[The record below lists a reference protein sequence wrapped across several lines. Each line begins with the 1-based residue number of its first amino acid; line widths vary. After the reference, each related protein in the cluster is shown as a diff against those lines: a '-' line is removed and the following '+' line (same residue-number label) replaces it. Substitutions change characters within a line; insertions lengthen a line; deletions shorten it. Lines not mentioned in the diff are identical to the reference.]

1 MEAHYLPKQ
10 VIEPLCI
17 TETDKVIIGDMN
29 PDATGGFNINVNWRN
44 FDLGAYFNWSIGN
57 DVYNVNKLASLYGY
71 KERGVYENKLD
82 IVKGS
87 YTWYNIDANGS
98 LNALTTPEQLA
109 AANVN
114 ATLPTPYNEQAVIS
128 SLGIEDASYLR
139 LNTLTLGYTLPKLL
153 TGKVGIQ
160 NLRFYASCYNLFT
173 ITGYDGLD
181 PEVNSNANLNHAVY
195 PTTGLDWGTYPRAR
209 SYVIGVNVNF

>member
-1 MEAHYLPKQ
+1 
-10 VIEPLCI
+10 
-17 TETDKVIIGDMN
+17 MN

-139 LNTLTLGYTLPKLL
+139 LNTLTLGYSMSPESP
-153 TGKVGIQ
+153 I
-160 NLRFYASCYNLFT
+160 LRFLLQPLHHHR
-173 ITGYDGLD
+173 I
-181 PEVNSNANLNHAVY
+181 
-195 PTTGLDWGTYPRAR
+195 
-209 SYVIGVNVNF
+209 